1 MRACALME
9 MTVQNFDGARSILRP
24 RISLFIVCLLFVVYR
39 LYPENECILSDLC
52 LLEDGA
58 VSHVICSIIIGQ

>member
-24 RISLFIVCLLFVVYR
+24 RIFLNFLF
-39 LYPENECILSDLC
+39 DL
-52 LLEDGA
+52 
-58 VSHVICSIIIGQ
+58 

>member
-24 RISLFIVCLLFVVYR
+24 RISSLLFANS
-39 LYPENECILSDLC
+39 L
-52 LLEDGA
+52 
-58 VSHVICSIIIGQ
+58 